1 MQAYVSKQSYSARA
15 SFMPAPRRLMEYA
28 AIIALIALA
37 IWFAVE
43 NWLPEQMM

>member
-1 MQAYVSKQSYSARA
+1 
-15 SFMPAPRRLMEYA
+15 MPAPRRLIEYA

-37 IWFAVE
+37 IWFAVK